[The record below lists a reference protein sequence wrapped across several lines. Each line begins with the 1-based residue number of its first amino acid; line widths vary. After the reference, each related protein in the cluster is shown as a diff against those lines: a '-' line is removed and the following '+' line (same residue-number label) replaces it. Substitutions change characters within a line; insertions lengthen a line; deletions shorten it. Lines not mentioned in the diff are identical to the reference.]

1 MVPRQAILLA
11 GGKGTRLRP
20 STVVVPKPLAVLGD
34 TSIIEIILSQ
44 LARWGFED
52 IIVLLGYKPE
62 MIRAVIG
69 DGSKWNISIRSV
81 VEELPLGTVGGV
93 KLISDMLADNF
104 LVMNADI
111 LTVLNYRRIYDY
123 HTQGKNLATIGS
135 VRRMEAI
142 QLGVLEVNGS
152 SEIIDYREKPIYHF
166 LATMGIH
173 CFSKRILDF
182 IPPGKPFGL
191 DDLLFT
197 LLDAKE
203 RIQAFIFSGLWMD
216 IGRPDDFERAYYLF
230 EKSPETFIT

>member
-11 GGKGTRLRP
+11 GGKGTRLHP

-34 TSIIEIILSQ
+34 RSIIEIILAQ

-52 IIVLLGYKPE
+52 IIMLLGYKPE

-69 DGSKWNISIRSV
+69 DGSKWNISIKSV
-81 VEELPLGTVGGV
+81 VEEQPLGTVGGLT
-93 KLISDMLADNF
+93 LISDMLADDF
-104 LVMNADI
+104 LVMNTDI

-123 HTQGKNLATIGS
+123 HFQGKNLATIGS
-135 VRRMEAI
+135 VRRLEAI

-152 SEIIDYREKPIYHF
+152 SEIVDYREKPIYHF

-173 CFSKRILDF
+173 CFNKRILSF

-191 DDLLFT
+191 DDLLYV
-197 LLDAKE
+197 LLEAKE
-203 RIQAFIFSGLWMD
+203 RIQSFIFSGLWMD
-216 IGRPDDFERAYYLF
+216 IGRPDDYERAYHLF
-230 EKSPETFIT
+230 EKSPETFLT